1 MTNLAVPSSAS
12 AATTAASTAAST
24 TATAGAAATG
34 TASSAGSAAALTQSD
49 FLQLLTAQLKYQSPT
64 NPADPTELA
73 SEFAQISTVDG
84 INQLNTTVSSI
95 QSGNAAAQLAQAS
108 TLVGKQVAVSG
119 DSLTPNASGD
129 ATGAFSL
136 GSAAQGVTVTVLA
149 PNGTVAGTKT
159 LGALPAGQ
167 QSFSWNNGTA
177 GTQYTY
183 QVSAT
188 NAAGGAVAVTPY
200 SVYTVDGVNVSGGTQ
215 TFSVQGA
222 STAIPVSSI
231 QSVLGATAS

>member
-12 AATTAASTAAST
+12 AASTAAST
-24 TATAGAAATG
+24 TATTGATTSG

-49 FLQLLTAQLKYQSPT
+49 FLQLLTAQLQYQSPT

-95 QSGNAAAQLAQAS
+95 QSGDAAAQLAQAS

-136 GSAAQGVTVTVLA
+136 ASAAQSVTVTVLA
-149 PNGTVAGTKT
+149 PNGTVAGTET
-159 LGALPAGQ
+159 LGSLPAGQ
-167 QSFSWNNGTA
+167 QSFTWNNGTA

-183 QVSAT
+183 QVSAS
-188 NAAGGAVAVTPY
+188 NAAGGAVTVTPY
-200 SVYTVDGVNVSGGTQ
+200 SVYTVDGVNVTSGTQ
-215 TFSVQGA
+215 TFSAQGDP
-222 STAIPVSSI
+222 TAIPVSSI